1 MFLARK
7 ITQAKWRPKAGF
19 AEGEIAADAVTVD
32 LKTQDN
38 SLSFWRCPTETTQD
52 LEKAVLAIAATRN
65 RVEKLEIVWLTDDDL
80 RNDCQT
86 LANTEGDTPVSE
98 LKELH
103 VDVCRLDYVRLGK
116 VASRIA
122 TALENCRWR
131 RITKGRVK
139 KLLVEAVKQKRVELA
154 DLQESIQAEVQ
165 KSLKAR
171 K

>member
-7 ITQAKWRPKAGF
+7 ITQAKWRPKEGF

-32 LKTQDN
+32 LKTQNN
-38 SLSFWRCPTETTQD
+38 SLSFWRCPTETTED

-65 RVEKLEIVWLTDDDL
+65 RVEKLEIVWLINDDL
-80 RNDCQT
+80 QNDCQT
-86 LANTEGDTPVSE
+86 LENTEGDTPVSE

-122 TALENCRWR
+122 IALENCRWR
-131 RITKGRVK
+131 RISKGRVR
-139 KLLVEAVKQKRVELA
+139 KLLVEAVTQKRVELA

-165 KSLKAR
+165 KSLEAGK
-171 K
+171 

>member
-7 ITQAKWRPKAGF
+7 VTQAKWRPKEGF

-38 SLSFWRCPTETTQD
+38 SLSFWRSPTETTED
-52 LEKAVLAIAATRN
+52 LEKVVLAIAATRN

-86 LANTEGDTPVSE
+86 LIDTEGETPVSE
-98 LKELH
+98 LTGLH
-103 VDVCRLDYVRLGK
+103 VDVCLLDYVRLGK
-116 VASRIA
+116 IASRIA
-122 TALENCRWR
+122 IALENCRWR
-131 RITKGRVK
+131 RISKGRVK
-139 KLLVEAVKQKRVELA
+139 MLLVEAVEQKRVELA
-154 DLQESIQAEVQ
+154 DLQESIQGEVR
-165 KSLKAR
+165 KSLEAR

>member
-7 ITQAKWRPKAGF
+7 ITQAKWRPKEGF

-32 LKTQDN
+32 LKTQNN
-38 SLSFWRCPTETTQD
+38 SLSFWRCPTETTED

-86 LANTEGDTPVSE
+86 LTNTEGETPVSE
-98 LKELH
+98 LTGLH
-103 VDVCRLDYVRLGK
+103 VDVCLLDYVRLGK
-116 VASRIA
+116 IASRIA
-122 TALENCRWR
+122 IALKKCRWR
-131 RITKGRVK
+131 RISKGRVK
-139 KLLVEAVKQKRVELA
+139 MLLVEAVEQKRVELA
-154 DLQESIQAEVQ
+154 DLQESIQGEVR
-165 KSLKAR
+165 KSLEAR

>member
-7 ITQAKWRPKAGF
+7 ITQAKWRPREGF

-38 SLSFWRCPTETTQD
+38 SLSFWRCPTETTED

-65 RVEKLEIVWLTDDDL
+65 RVEKIEIVWLIDDDL
-80 RNDCQT
+80 QNDCQT
-86 LANTEGDTPVSE
+86 LENTEGDTPVLE

-116 VASRIA
+116 VAIRIA

-131 RITKGRVK
+131 RITKGRVRE
-139 KLLVEAVKQKRVELA
+139 LLVEAVKQKRVELA
-154 DLQESIQAEVQ
+154 DLQQSIQTEVQ
-165 KSLKAR
+165 KSLKAG

>member
-7 ITQAKWRPKAGF
+7 ITQAKWRPKEGF
-19 AEGEIAADAVTVD
+19 GEGEIAADAVTVD

-38 SLSFWRCPTETTQD
+38 SLSFWRCPTETTKD

-65 RVEKLEIVWLTDDDL
+65 RVEKLEIVWLINDDL
-80 RNDCQT
+80 QNDCQT
-86 LANTEGDTPVSE
+86 LENTEGDTPVSE

-131 RITKGRVK
+131 RITKGRVRN
-139 KLLVEAVKQKRVELA
+139 LLVEAVNQKRVELA
-154 DLQESIQAEVQ
+154 DLHESIQREVQ
-165 KSLKAR
+165 KSLEAGK
-171 K
+171 